1 MSNLD
6 PDMRVERI
14 QDIDLPLLWSQ
25 GIRGLIFDLDNTIT
39 PWHQYAA
46 NDEIIRWFEQVRQY
60 GFQAC
65 ILSNSGEAKTAQISE
80 WLDVPVLSDSR
91 KPRAYGFRR
100 AGRLLQLPP
109 QLLKKLQSGGRS
121 FSCVF
126 LPSRRTLCLPT
137 SRQEPVRNILTS
149 LSSAL
154 LSSYLSY
161 LLLYSVIHFA
171 SIAFAL

>member
-109 QLLKKLQSGGRS
+109 RHLAMIGDQIFTDIWGANNAGIESILVEPIDKNTDIPRIRIKRWLEK
-121 FSCVF
+121 
-126 LPSRRTLCLPT
+126 PILCLYKKGFF
-137 SRQEPVRNILTS
+137 L
-149 LSSAL
+149 
-154 LSSYLSY
+154 
-161 LLLYSVIHFA
+161 
-171 SIAFAL
+171 

>member
-14 QDIDLPLLWSQ
+14 QDIDLPLLWNQ

-65 ILSNSGEAKTAQISE
+65 ILSNSGEAKTAQVSE

-109 QLLKKLQSGGRS
+109 RHLAMIGDQIFTDIWGGNRAGLFTILTEKLADEEFWGTKNI
-121 FSCVF
+121 
-126 LPSRRTLCLPT
+126 SRRLERLVK
-137 SRQEPVRNILTS
+137 RRW
-149 LSSAL
+149 
-154 LSSYLSY
+154 
-161 LLLYSVIHFA
+161 
-171 SIAFAL
+171 

>member
-109 QLLKKLQSGGRS
+109 RHLAMIGDQIFTDIWGGNRAGLFTILTEKLADEEFWGTKNI
-121 FSCVF
+121 
-126 LPSRRTLCLPT
+126 SRRLERLVK
-137 SRQEPVRNILTS
+137 RRW
-149 LSSAL
+149 
-154 LSSYLSY
+154 
-161 LLLYSVIHFA
+161 
-171 SIAFAL
+171 

>member
-14 QDIDLPLLWSQ
+14 QDIDLPLLWNQ

-109 QLLKKLQSGGRS
+109 RHLAMIGDQIFTDIWGGNRAGLFTILTEKLADEEFWGTKNI
-121 FSCVF
+121 
-126 LPSRRTLCLPT
+126 SRRLERLVK
-137 SRQEPVRNILTS
+137 RRW
-149 LSSAL
+149 
-154 LSSYLSY
+154 
-161 LLLYSVIHFA
+161 
-171 SIAFAL
+171 

>member
-14 QDIDLPLLWSQ
+14 QDIDLPLLWNQ

-91 KPRAYGFRR
+91 KPCAYGFRR

-109 QLLKKLQSGGRS
+109 RHLAMIGDQIFTDIWGGNRAGLFTILTEKLADEEFWGTKNI
-121 FSCVF
+121 
-126 LPSRRTLCLPT
+126 SRRLERLVK
-137 SRQEPVRNILTS
+137 RRW
-149 LSSAL
+149 
-154 LSSYLSY
+154 
-161 LLLYSVIHFA
+161 
-171 SIAFAL
+171 

>member
-14 QDIDLPLLWSQ
+14 QDIDLPLLWGQ

-109 QLLKKLQSGGRS
+109 RHLAMIGDQIFTDIWGGNRAGLFTILTEKLADEEFWGTKNI
-121 FSCVF
+121 
-126 LPSRRTLCLPT
+126 SRRLERLVK
-137 SRQEPVRNILTS
+137 RRW
-149 LSSAL
+149 
-154 LSSYLSY
+154 
-161 LLLYSVIHFA
+161 
-171 SIAFAL
+171 

>member
-14 QDIDLPLLWSQ
+14 QDIDLPLLWNQ

-91 KPRAYGFRR
+91 KPRACGFRR

-109 QLLKKLQSGGRS
+109 RHLAMIGDQIFTDIWGGNRAGLFTILTEKLADEEFWGTKNI
-121 FSCVF
+121 
-126 LPSRRTLCLPT
+126 SRRLERLVK
-137 SRQEPVRNILTS
+137 RRW
-149 LSSAL
+149 
-154 LSSYLSY
+154 
-161 LLLYSVIHFA
+161 
-171 SIAFAL
+171 